1 MSDDLPIVIDEDNI
15 DLLTDHEDIVQE
27 LRDFSY
33 IIKESTGVA
42 VVTMLE
48 GTIFDEAA
56 DEIERL
62 RREVESLNFALD
74 DIADFV
80 NDPQVDERIKDARNG

>member
-1 MSDDLPIVIDEDNI
+1 MDAQTVVIDEDNV

-62 RREVESLNFALD
+62 RTALGLACGLLSTYYAMSPPD
-74 DIADFV
+74 KLTQQFL
-80 NDPQVDERIKDARNG
+80 EEARRG